1 MFFCWVFLYI
11 KIVIKRSGNL
21 LEEKILNMK
30 DEIIKSIQGCVKIK
44 SVEEEPKGNMPFG
57 EGVHKALEYCLQLSE
72 NLGFKTVNVDNM
84 IGYAEYGCG
93 DEMIAV
99 LGHLDVVPEGD
110 GWTYSPYAAE
120 IHNGKIYGRGTTD
133 DKGPTIG
140 ALYALKAIK
149 DLNIP
154 LKRRVRVF
162 FGLNEETGSKCVKHY
177 VDKGEEMPVAGF
189 TPDAEYPIIN
199 GEKGIVTAKYTRKL
213 NQSGDLIIKSIKGGI
228 AANVV
233 PDYVEAEIALPK
245 DKAELIINEAEK
257 TEEIKVEEK
266 ENSII
271 IKCHG
276 ISAHG
281 STPEKGKNAVTH
293 LIRFLGKLDFKG
305 DLKEFIDYFNKY
317 IGTDL
322 NGESLGIYLEDDIS
336 GKLIFNLGTI
346 SGNENELN
354 LEINI
359 RYPVTKKYEDFIDTF
374 KEKMNLGKMEE
385 VYLRHKRSLYVSPDT
400 EFIKKLQKVYEEQF
414 GEKAEL
420 ISIGGGTYA
429 KSMENIVAFGPI
441 LKGQPMVEH
450 KPDEYIE
457 IDSLMKNVQ
466 VMAEAI
472 KELAN

>member
-1 MFFCWVFLYI
+1 MI
-11 KIVIKRSGNL
+11 DKKIR
-21 LEEKILNMK
+21 EMK
-30 DEIIKSIQGCVKIK
+30 DEIIKSVQGCVKIK
-44 SVEEEPKGNMPFG
+44 SVEDELKEGMPFG
-57 EGVHKALEYCLQLSE
+57 EGVHRALEYCLKLSE
-72 NLGFKTVNVDNM
+72 DLGFRTVNVDNM
-84 IGYAEYGCG
+84 VGYAEYGSG

-110 GWTYSPYAAE
+110 GWTYPPYAAE
-120 IHNGKIYGRGTTD
+120 IHDGKIYGRGTTD

-177 VDKGEEMPVAGF
+177 VDNGGEMPIAGF

-199 GEKGIVTAKYTRKL
+199 GEKGIVTGKYKRKL
-213 NQSGDLIIKSIKGGI
+213 NQSGDMILKSIRGGI
-228 AANVV
+228 ASNVV
-233 PDYVEAEIALPK
+233 PDYAEAEILIVEN
-245 DKAELIINEAEK
+245 KAEHIRKAAEE
-257 TEEIKVEEK
+257 TEDIKIEEK
-266 ENSII
+266 NNSVIVR
-271 IKCHG
+271 CYG
-276 ISAHG
+276 VSAHG
-281 STPEKGKNAVTH
+281 STPEKGKNAIAY
-293 LIRFLGKLDFKG
+293 LMLFLGRLGFTG
-305 DLKEFIDYFNKY
+305 DMKEFIDFFNKY

-336 GKLIFNLGTI
+336 GKFILNMGVME
-346 SGNENELN
+346 GDENEIS
-354 LEINI
+354 LEINM
-359 RYPVTKKYEDFIDTF
+359 RYPVTKTFEEFIDIF
-374 KEKMNLGKMEE
+374 KEKMSMGKLEE
-385 VYLRHKRSLYVSPDT
+385 VFLRHKKSLYVSPDT

-457 IDSLMKNVQ
+457 IDSLMKNIQ
-466 VMAEAI
+466 VMAAAI